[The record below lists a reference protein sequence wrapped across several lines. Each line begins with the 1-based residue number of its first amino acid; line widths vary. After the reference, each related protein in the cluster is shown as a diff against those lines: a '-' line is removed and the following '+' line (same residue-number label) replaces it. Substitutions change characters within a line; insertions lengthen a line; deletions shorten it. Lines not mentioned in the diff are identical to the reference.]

1 MRLPGTAF
9 CQPVLRWLSLV
20 FFSFDGCFS
29 PCRSRLA
36 ILVCLR
42 KKTAT
47 RQSTL
52 DVPTTSA
59 NPDMF
64 SGFSEN
70 KKGTQ
75 NGRISTRRSFP
86 LRQQSEPTSFG
97 AARGAPTIQDAVT
110 FRADP
115 PILHKFESADMGCIK
130 KACRSKNFRLA
141 RVIGCEGIGATLEVF
156 ARSAAQLQQA
166 TKRGQ

>member
-1 MRLPGTAF
+1 MFGTKLYYT
-9 CQPVLRWLSLV
+9 Q
-20 FFSFDGCFS
+20 
-29 PCRSRLA
+29 
-36 ILVCLR
+36 
-42 KKTAT
+42 
-47 RQSTL
+47 
-52 DVPTTSA
+52 
-59 NPDMF
+59 
-64 SGFSEN
+64 
-70 KKGTQ
+70 KGTQ

-97 AARGAPTIQDAVT
+97 AARGAPTSQGVVT

-115 PILHKFESADMGCIK
+115 PILQKCKIPDTRYIK
-130 KACRSKNFRLA
+130 KASLSEDFRLA